1 MKTTHELPP
10 KFTDK
15 GKWICACPSSKSGGY
30 VDNNSLSYTRTDS
43 IKKFVRGSK
52 WKWNWWRRRGW
63 RCVRV
68 NITYEIQ
75 IKS

>member
-1 MKTTHELPP
+1 MKPTQQLPA

-15 GKWICACPSSKSGGY
+15 GKWICACPSVKDGGY
-30 VDNNSLSYTRTDS
+30 TDINSLSYTRKNS
-43 IKKFVRGSK
+43 IKKFIGDGK
-52 WKWNWWRRRGW
+52 WKWNWWKRRGW
-63 RCVRV
+63 SCVRV